1 MRTWRLR
8 LAVAADVVAGRP
20 AMEGGGTAMVAEQQ
34 QQHLKAETQR
44 LLTTTFAE
52 LASSCWARHYCSRPS
67 WASFPEA

>member
-1 MRTWRLR
+1 
-8 LAVAADVVAGRP
+8 
-20 AMEGGGTAMVAEQQ
+20 MVAEQQ